1 MLVIL
6 DYRTHK
12 ELFKI
17 LGLSISFRQSGHKDN
32 NPFGNISIDVS
43 LDEYFAELI
52 GMKSL
57 DIKGFVQL

>member
-43 LDEYFAELI
+43 LDEYFAE
-52 GMKSL
+52 
-57 DIKGFVQL
+57 